1 MEWAAREAL
10 SWTDNIL
17 SGGGGG
23 EGGVGGG
30 GTPLTSHIGTA
41 PKRTVFAPFCSE
53 NRYRLYPFWSGVGH
67 GFRGN
72 YGSV

>member
-1 MEWAAREAL
+1 M
-10 SWTDNIL
+10 
-17 SGGGGG
+17 
-23 EGGVGGG
+23 GGG